1 MIVYCIGSRSPSHRL
16 NVIIVVG
23 PQASVEAGEHEEAG
37 AVGGLPGAEVGP
49 STGAEIEQAEE
60 VREEPETEVLV
71 EPEADVPVEP
81 EVEMPEV
88 EQEVH
93 ALQSE
98 GGAEF
103 EELEDPDEAHGDEPS
118 DADPF
123 YKVET

>member
-1 MIVYCIGSRSPSHRL
+1 M
-16 NVIIVVG
+16 IIVVG
-23 PQASVEAGEHEEAG
+23 PQASVEGGEHEEVG
-37 AVGGLPGAEVGP
+37 AVGGLPGAEEGP
-49 STGAEIEQAEE
+49 SAGAEIEQAEE
-60 VREEPETEVLV
+60 VQEEPETEVLE

-93 ALQSE
+93 ALPSE

-103 EELEDPDEAHGDEPS
+103 EELGDSDEAHGDEPS